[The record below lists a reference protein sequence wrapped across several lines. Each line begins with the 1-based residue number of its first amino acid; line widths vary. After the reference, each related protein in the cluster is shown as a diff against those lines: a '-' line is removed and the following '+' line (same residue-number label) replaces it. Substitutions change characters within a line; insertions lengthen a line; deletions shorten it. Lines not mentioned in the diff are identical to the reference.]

1 MRVSMRKEKHKY
13 IRLLRRLKLTP
24 QDEIQGILESIA
36 LPEEDYM
43 EDTDITSTQPTS
55 ETPEVQTGPG
65 DEDEDGSP
73 DSPESML
80 DVSTFLSVDDKGS
93 LNPIGPSSALHSKV
107 QLPGLRNA
115 LDITHIKNQL
125 VANAILTRQG
135 EIEIYDKISHV
146 DQVPI
151 ELAMHLLN
159 LHWNRQHHSF
169 LLTYRPAVMRDLV
182 SGGQYSS
189 KFMMNAI
196 FACASKFSDRLD
208 IREDINNPLTAGAR
222 FFRRCNELLGSENL
236 LLKPSIPTVVGL
248 LLLGSTYNA
257 RGEVSKGWLLTGY
270 GLRMIYDLGL
280 HLDRD
285 VTLENAEEIEIRR
298 RVFWGAFIND
308 KLQSLYLG
316 RPIAIHIQDT
326 HVSLDFMDVLDE
338 REPWI
343 PYNSASQSYLNDS
356 QPKATPKPMYSVSC
370 FREFCRLSKI
380 MTRIINNFYVIGSN
394 AASAKASLKGI
405 EDSLTWWKENLSPQ
419 LRLDTLTSTE
429 PFPPSTST
437 PILTTSTSNRNPT
450 PNILHLHGIYHSLII
465 LLYRPFVTGG
475 HLLTTT
481 SSTSSSPST
490 NNSPAHAWQ
499 HCTSS
504 AKSITALAT
513 HYQTQYTLR
522 GAPYLLSYAVYVAC
536 TIHVRNVA
544 ASAFAVAAAAGVGAA
559 APTAYHEQANS
570 RSSSA
575 ATTRAG
581 VASSEHCAHLAA
593 SLRCLDE
600 LTLPNPG
607 VSRPAKIIRALMAS
621 LKVADVSAV
630 MGGVQQALLDCGDEA
645 ALGDSYNG
653 GGGCGRAAA
662 AVVAENAH
670 HVQRHQAQ
678 AQGLEREPQQE
689 FDLDAIIS
697 GFTATTTTNTNSNN
711 ALGGESRLN
720 AAVRGGGGQ
729 MEAEID
735 VFPSGGWFMPGHTS
749 QHDLL
754 YGFMDVGLPDYEP
767 FVLEDGEV
775 FGMGDAML

>member
-1 MRVSMRKEKHKY
+1 MRKEKHKY
-13 IRLLRRLKLTP
+13 IQLLRRLKNTP
-24 QDEIQGILESIA
+24 QADLQSILETIA
-36 LPEEDYM
+36 LPDEDYP
-43 EDTDITSTQPTS
+43 EESDITSTQPAS
-55 ETPEVQTGPG
+55 ETPEAPAGQA

-93 LNPIGPSSALHSKV
+93 LNPFGPSSALHSAV
-107 QLPGLRNA
+107 QLPGERNA
-115 LDITHIKNQL
+115 SDLTHIKNKL

-135 EIEIYDKISHV
+135 ELEIYDKISHI

-159 LHWNRQHHSF
+159 LHWSRQHHSF

-196 FACASKFSDRLD
+196 FACASKFSDRLE

-222 FFRRCNELLGSENL
+222 FFRRCNELLRVENL
-236 LLKPSIPTVVGL
+236 LLKPTIPTVVGL

-338 REPWI
+338 REPWV
-343 PYNSASQSYLNDS
+343 PYSSSLPQSHTGEP
-356 QPKATPKPMYSVSC
+356 QPKATPKPMFSVSC

-394 AASAKASLKGI
+394 AASAKASLKSI
-405 EDSLTWWKENLSPQ
+405 EDSLSWWKENLSPQ
-419 LRLDTLTSTE
+419 LRLDALGATDSL
-429 PFPPSTST
+429 PPPPQYNT
-437 PILTTSTSNRNPT
+437 PSSALPITTNRNPT

-465 LLYRPFVTGG
+465 LLYRPFVAGG
-475 HLLTTT
+475 HLLTTA
-481 SSTSSSPST
+481 SGPSASTSTST
-490 NNSPAHAWQ
+490 NTTTTSNNSPAHAWQ
-499 HCTSS
+499 HCTSA
-504 AKSITALAT
+504 AKSITAIAK
-513 HYQTQYTLR
+513 HYKRQYTLR
-522 GAPYLLSYAVYVAC
+522 GAPYLLSYALYVAC

-544 ASAFAVAAAAGVGAA
+544 A
-559 APTAYHEQANS
+559 APPSDSEH
-570 RSSSA
+570 SSSNSS
-575 ATTRAG
+575 TTTSRAG
-581 VASSEHCAHLAA
+581 VASEHYAQLAA

-607 VSRPAKIIRALMAS
+607 VSRPAKIIRGLMAS
-621 LKVADVSAV
+621 LKVADVPAVVERTPDFGSAV
-630 MGGVQQALLDCGDEA
+630 GFDY
-645 ALGDSYNG
+645 SYAGAGPAGAG
-653 GGGCGRAAA
+653 GGPG
-662 AVVAENAH
+662 NLH
-670 HVQRHQAQ
+670 QLQRHHAH
-678 AQGLEREPQQE
+678 EQE

-697 GFTATTTTNTNSNN
+697 GFTATTHTNANN
-711 ALGGESRLN
+711 AMEGMRANAVVGGS
-720 AAVRGGGGQ
+720 Q
-729 MEAEID
+729 MDSEMGAL
-735 VFPSGGWFMPGHTS
+735 PSGGWFMPGHTS

-767 FVLEDGEV
+767 FILDDGDA